1 MKRYIALL
9 RGINVGGKNKIVMAK
24 LKTNMIELGYKD
36 VFTYLNSGNIIFS
49 SSENNLNNLANKIMS
64 MIYHSFN
71 LDIPVF
77 IILQSDLKDILNKS
91 PDWWGNSNKEI
102 YNNIIFLLSPLSYE
116 NFYNEIGITNSQY
129 EKSFNYKNIIF
140 WSFNRKNYRKTNWWS
155 KTANS
160 NISNKITIRTANTL
174 KKIAEM

>member
-91 PDWWGNSNKEI
+91 PDWWGNSN
-102 YNNIIFLLSPLSYE
+102 YE